1 VGGAVVEVA
10 TVGAVR
16 AICQVAGSSLR
27 MDATA
32 YLDEVAR
39 CEPFRALTQSYIRAL
54 FGQIS

>member
-1 VGGAVVEVA
+1 M
-10 TVGAVR
+10 GAVR